1 MDTQKLEEQAGSQDA
16 KPSGRPL
23 GRGLEQISHLFVT
36 QRTSEAPAPSSAPFK
51 PQAGRTMLL
60 QPSKSVTKD
69 RLVAVLRE
77 NQDALEQ
84 GLHVVDAFVSCH
96 PHSDIDL
103 LATNRANQ
111 LTVIDL
117 ETGLDDALVL
127 RGLAHCD
134 WLHHNLAGIRR
145 MYPGQALDM
154 ISPPR
159 LFVIAPQFSGL
170 VLSAARRLT
179 ALQIH
184 WIRYH
189 AFDTGSDTGIFFE
202 KLTCG

>member
-1 MDTQKLEEQAGSQDA
+1 MDPQKLEDLSGSQDL
-16 KPSGRPL
+16 PPDRPL
-23 GRGLEQISHLFVT
+23 GRGLEQISHLFLT
-36 QRTSEAPAPSSAPFK
+36 QRTARDSAPSSAPAR
-51 PQAGRTMLL
+51 PQAGRMMLL
-60 QPSKSVTKD
+60 QPNRSVTKD

-77 NQDALEQ
+77 SQDALEE

-117 ETGLDDALVL
+117 ETGVDDALVL

-134 WLHHNLAGIRR
+134 WLYHNLPGIRR
-145 MYPGQALDM
+145 MYPGEALDM

-159 LFVIAPQFSGL
+159 LFLIAPQFSGL

-189 AFDTGSDTGIFFE
+189 AFDTGSDTGVFFE
-202 KLTCG
+202 KLISE